1 MSFHS
6 AVTAGEGVA
15 WSQGSHR
22 VALVFLFIIT
32 VIVSRVL
39 LLHSAKADTQTGNFK
54 TFFSLKIN

>member
-39 LLHSAKADTQTGNFK
+39 LLHSAKADTQTENFK